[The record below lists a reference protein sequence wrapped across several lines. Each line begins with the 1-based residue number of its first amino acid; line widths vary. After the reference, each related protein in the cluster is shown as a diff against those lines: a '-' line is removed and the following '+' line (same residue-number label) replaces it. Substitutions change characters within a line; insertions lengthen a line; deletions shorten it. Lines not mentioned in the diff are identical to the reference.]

1 MQLPRLSLLTLLVM
15 AAQLVSA
22 APVIIPSPPEMAA
35 AAYVLIDADSGKV
48 LVNHNEEQ
56 RLPPASLTKM
66 MTSYVAASEL
76 ERGRASL
83 DDQVDISVKAWKKGG
98 SKMYIREGTKVKFE
112 DLLRGVIIQS
122 GNDASIAVAEH
133 IAGTEDAFADVMNQQ
148 AVLLNMTDTHFVNA
162 TGWPAED
169 HYTTAKDLALLAVAL
184 IRDFPEHYELYS
196 EKYFTYANIRQ
207 PNRNKLLWRDP
218 TVDGVKTGHT
228 EAAGY
233 CLVASAK
240 RDGMRLVSVVMGT
253 NSEETRAAES
263 QKLMAYGFRYFETVH
278 LYKAQQE
285 VSTVRVWGGKSDT
298 LELGVAEDVIITAP
312 RGTRD
317 SFSANMDIDRVI
329 KAPLTTGQTYGTL
342 TVNLPEA
349 ETLEVPIIALEA
361 VQPSGFFSRA
371 WDSFMLFFMQLLGM
385 DTLAV

>member
-1 MQLPRLSLLTLLVM
+1 MRLLQLSLLTLLVV
-15 AAQLVSA
+15 AASLTIA
-22 APVIIPSPPEMAA
+22 APVIIPAPPEMAA
-35 AAYVLIDADSGKV
+35 NAYVLIDADSGKV
-48 LVNHNEEQ
+48 LVNHNDEQ

-76 ERGRASL
+76 KRARVSL
-83 DDQVDISVKAWKKGG
+83 DDQVEVSVKAWKKGG
-98 SKMYIREGTKVKFE
+98 SKMYIREGTKVKLE

-122 GNDASIAVAEH
+122 GNDASIALAEH
-133 IAGTEDAFADVMNQQ
+133 IAGSEDAFADVMNQQ
-148 AVLLNMTDTHFVNA
+148 AVLLNMADTHFVNS

-184 IRDFPEHYELYS
+184 IMDYPEHYELYS

-228 EAAGY
+228 EAAGF

-263 QKLMAYGFRYFETVH
+263 QKLMAYGFRYFETIH
-278 LYKAQQE
+278 LYKAQQA
-285 VSTVRVWGGKSDT
+285 VSKVRVWGGEADT

-317 SFSANMDIDRVI
+317 SLSANMDIDRVI
-329 KAPLTTGQTYGTL
+329 QAPLTTGQTFGNL
-342 TVNLPEA
+342 TVNLAEA
-349 ETLEVPIIALEA
+349 ETLEVPIVALKA
-361 VQPSGFFSRA
+361 MQASGFFSRT
-371 WDSFMLFFMQLLGM
+371 WDSVVLFFMQLLGM